1 MTAQKTK
8 TGQGNI
14 FIGGFMCSGKTSVGM
29 ELARRLGRTFTDT
42 DRVIE
47 RRAGMT
53 VPEIF
58 SALGEPAF
66 RKHEFEAVAGAL
78 DEGGQVVSLGG
89 GALVNEELR
98 AMILSRATLV
108 ILDVQPETVLSR
120 AEKEKGAR
128 PLLDGSNV
136 RALMTKRRPA
146 YAQCH
151 IRVVT
156 DTHSISSV
164 ADRVL
169 EGLYGTPAVLW
180 QPEVSRTAATDTD
193 RTLAPAGRPS
203 SPSWRPG
210 PSLQI
215 RPR

>member
-1 MTAQKTK
+1 MTAQKAK

-14 FIGGFMCSGKTSVGM
+14 FIGGFMCSGKTSVGT
-29 ELARRLGRTFTDT
+29 ELARRLGKTFTDT

-47 RRAGMT
+47 QRAGMT

-58 SALGEPAF
+58 STLGEPAF
-66 RKHEFEAVAGAL
+66 RKHEFEAVADAL
-78 DEGGQVVSLGG
+78 DEGSQVVSLGG

-98 AMILSRATLV
+98 DMILSRATLV
-108 ILDVQPETVLSR
+108 ILEVQPETVLSR

-156 DTHSISSV
+156 DAHSISSV
-164 ADRVL
+164 ADKVL

-180 QPEVSRTAATDTD
+180 
-193 RTLAPAGRPS
+193 
-203 SPSWRPG
+203 
-210 PSLQI
+210 
-215 RPR
+215 